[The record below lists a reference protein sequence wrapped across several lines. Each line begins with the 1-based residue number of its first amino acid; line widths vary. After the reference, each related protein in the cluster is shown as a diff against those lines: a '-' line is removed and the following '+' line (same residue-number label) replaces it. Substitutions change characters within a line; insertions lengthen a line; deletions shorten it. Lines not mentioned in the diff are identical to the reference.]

1 MSTIHVLD
9 SETINRIAAG
19 EVVERPAS
27 VIKELV
33 ENAIDA
39 GATSITVEIKE
50 GGISF
55 MRITDNGDGIEKSQ
69 IRTAFLRH
77 ATSKIESAA
86 DLNNISSLG
95 FRGEALSSICAV
107 SQVEL
112 ITKTADSLTGVHVM
126 MEGEKEL
133 AFEEIGAPN
142 GTTFI
147 IRNLFF
153 NTPARKKFLKSPTTE
168 GGAITD
174 LMEHLALSRPDIS
187 MKYIIGNQIKF
198 FTSGNGDIK
207 EVIFRIYGKEF
218 VKNLVPFQVSEE
230 GISIKGY
237 LGTPSVVRSNRN
249 FEIFFLN
256 NRYIKSMLLSKAV
269 EEGFRQYLMQHK
281 FPLCFLNITI
291 DDLSMVDVNVHP
303 SKMEIRFQDEAAILK
318 LLSEAVARKLNQKE
332 MIPTVTF
339 SGEKPNMPKNVSSS
353 DLSVS
358 DAKTAYG
365 KRSDTQEDVKET
377 AKEIIAPSPV
387 NKPEFKPKVESTTSN
402 KAVLP
407 VSSESLVQTS
417 SDEKITSAGNM
428 AKTDVYSL
436 HEKKVAEAVIPD
448 KVKAPEPFETVHRS
462 EYLAKQEQ
470 IFTKEKEDIEKYEQ
484 ANLFDGKILTVE
496 IRKEFRMIGQVF
508 DTYWMIE
515 FDQKLLI
522 VDQHAAHEKV
532 KYERFM
538 KQYHEKNIVSQ
549 NLMPGIVI
557 SLNGME
563 EKTYLEYTNVFK
575 DLGFDID
582 NFGGNDYIIHAVPV
596 DLYGHNEKEL
606 FLEVLDELSDL
617 GIKGDL
623 RVITNK
629 IASMSCKAA
638 VKGNNAM
645 STEEAHKLID
655 ELLQLENPYNCPH
668 GRPTIVS
675 VSKYEMEKKF
685 KR

>member
-1 MSTIHVLD
+1 MREIHVLD

-39 GATSITVEIKE
+39 GATSITVEIKD

-55 MRITDNGDGIEKSQ
+55 MRITDNGHGIEKSQ

-77 ATSKIESAA
+77 ATSKIDCAE
-86 DLNNISSLG
+86 DLSHISSLG

-112 ITKTADSLTGVHVM
+112 ITKTKDSLTGVHVT

-133 AFEEIGAPN
+133 SFEEIGAPN
-142 GTTFI
+142 GTTFL

-153 NTPARKKFLKSPTTE
+153 NTPARKKFLKSPVTE

-187 MKYIIGNQIKF
+187 MKYIMGNQTKF

-207 EVIFRIYGKEF
+207 EVIFRIYGKDF
-218 VKNLVPFQVSEE
+218 VKNLVPFKVDGNLIRVS
-230 GISIKGY
+230 GY

-256 NRYIKSMLLSKAV
+256 GRYIKSIILSKAV

-281 FPLCFLNITI
+281 FPLCFLNIEL
-291 DDLSMVDVNVHP
+291 DDLGLVDVNVHP
-303 SKMEIRFQDEAAILK
+303 SKMEVRFQDEPYIFK
-318 LLSEAVARKLNQKE
+318 LLSESISHKLMNKE
-332 MIPTVTF
+332 MIPSVSFEGEKKAASEKLPVQTQIPVNVILPAGKNETKVEQVTF
-339 SGEKPNMPKNVSSS
+339 IPDTKPDNQSEKLSAKSDAPLYENIISTSNFDDVIDKEQSQSELKVADTRMDYHSNTNSQEKP
-353 DLSVS
+353 
-358 DAKTAYG
+358 
-365 KRSDTQEDVKET
+365 
-377 AKEIIAPSPV
+377 
-387 NKPEFKPKVESTTSN
+387 
-402 KAVLP
+402 AVL
-407 VSSESLVQTS
+407 
-417 SDEKITSAGNM
+417 
-428 AKTDVYSL
+428 
-436 HEKKVAEAVIPD
+436 
-448 KVKAPEPFETVHRS
+448 KAPEPFETAHRS

-470 IFTKEKEDIEKYEQ
+470 IFAKEKESIEKYEQ
-484 ANLFDGKILTVE
+484 ENLFEEKILTPE
-496 IRKEFRMIGQVF
+496 NRKDFRIIGQVF

-515 FDQKLLI
+515 YEQKLLI
-522 VDQHAAHEKV
+522 IDQHAAHEKV

-549 NLMPGIVI
+549 NLMPGIV
-557 SLNGME
+557 LTFNGME
-563 EKTYLEYTNVFK
+563 ERTYLEYTEVFK
-575 DLGFDID
+575 NLGFDID
-582 NFGGNDYIIHAVPV
+582 HFGGKEYTIHAVPV

-606 FLEVLDELSDL
+606 FLEVLDELADL
-617 GIKGDL
+617 GKKGDL
-623 RVITNK
+623 RVITDK

-638 VKGNNAM
+638 VKGNNVL
-645 STEEAHKLID
+645 SLEEAHKLID
-655 ELLQLENPYNCPH
+655 ELLQLDNPYNCPH